1 MHVFTKLTTE
11 VVTMGYII
19 FCTQENEQR
28 RIMEEKKLKR
38 ELQKQADL
46 ARRASAAAK
55 KGMAVEP
62 PPEEEQGCIVDKL
75 LQEIREGT
83 TLRST
88 KRKTIRRSDQLNN
101 DDIKKLKE
109 IASKSEQAVNSK
121 RTSVDDLKKAL
132 KEADAN
138 KETEEIQKQNPIA
151 TSPSHANNIP
161 SIELISTPSPDK
173 KTVDVSP
180 THDTPPVVN
189 STTPT
194 NEVSKEQVSVKKL
207 TKDGSLD
214 VSKPQSAL
222 SSSESSSSLKML
234 LQNETPSN
242 EISEEPQASV
252 NKLKED
258 KSLDVS
264 KPQCALSSSESTSSL
279 KSPTHTTPN
288 KIELE
293 TTDEESTSEPL
304 STNVPPIVP
313 QEVPTSVP
321 QEVSTNIPP
330 TVPQEVPTN
339 VPQEVPTSI
348 PQEIPTNVLQ
358 EVPTN
363 VLQEVPTSVP
373 QEVPTNVLQEVPTW
387 EVPTSVPQEVPIS
400 VPQEVPRPTNVPLT
414 QDVSTNNANNIPT
427 TDSNSVDPIPSLSI
441 SVASPT
447 RNEESLKP
455 KEDTTHLNVATTTD
469 DSISVSSDAPE
480 ASAEAVDRILQRLY
494 KFKVQTGIKT
504 VSEIA
509 LLVVPNVGE
518 ELRDQKTKPV
528 NKKRKKLKVH
538 KQKKSKSNHKSSM
551 NA

>member
-509 LLVVPNVGE
+509 LLVVPNVCE